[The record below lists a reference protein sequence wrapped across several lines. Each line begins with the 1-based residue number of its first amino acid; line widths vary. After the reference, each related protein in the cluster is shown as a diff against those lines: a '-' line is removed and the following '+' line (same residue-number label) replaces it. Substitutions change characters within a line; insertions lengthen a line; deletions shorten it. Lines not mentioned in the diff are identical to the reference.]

1 MLRPLRF
8 QTALSTLTFAVLF
21 LFPITVSLGQPP
33 NAGPSVEGITQYEL
47 NNGVKLLL
55 FPDDSK
61 PQFTVNMTV
70 MVGSRHEGY
79 GESGM
84 AHLLEHMLF
93 RGSDQHPDIPK
104 LLKDRG
110 VLNMNGTTSLDRT
123 NYFETL
129 PASGDNLE
137 FAIRMEAD
145 RLVNSWIL
153 QKHLTKE
160 MTIVR
165 SEFERGENSP
175 VSILFQRIMDGA
187 FQWHNYGKSTIGN
200 QSDIM
205 RVPAKNLRVF
215 YEKYYQPDNVT
226 LVVAGKFDKDEALAL
241 VTEHFGAIP
250 KPTRRLP
257 QTYTEEPAQDGER
270 EVYLRRS
277 GDVQYV
283 GLGYHIPSA
292 SHEHYAPIQVLASIL
307 SNRPEGP
314 LYKNLVQTEAASSAA
329 AFVRVGHDPGLFMAY
344 AEVPKAKDLVEA
356 KDGLIEQLEKLA
368 GGESDTPSVTEADV
382 KRAVRSILKRRET
395 EFANSERFA
404 TALTEWES
412 YGDWRLYFLHRDR
425 LEKVTPA
432 DVMEAAK
439 TYLIRSNRTVGL
451 FYPTEEPARASI
463 DGQNM
468 VAKMVDGYK
477 GRKSISQGEAF
488 EPTPENIQ
496 ARTQTGSLDSGLKYA
511 LLPKETRGDRVTAWI
526 ALGYGD
532 ENTLKGRIAAATF
545 LPRLMQ
551 RGTKELSYQ
560 AYRDRLDELKAT
572 VSFSGSTGQ
581 LAVRIQTERDNLNDV
596 LDVVRQALQEPL
608 LNEAEFNVQKN
619 ETLTNLKTGLS
630 DPQTLAVTAMRRRTD
645 DYPKDNVRYVPTVE
659 EDIERYEALKIEDVV
674 ELHRDFIGGEH
685 SQVAIV
691 GDFDAETALS
701 KLKEIFTDWKAK
713 NPYARIEKVANPNLN
728 TEAVT
733 INTPDKANSI
743 FIAARTCEV
752 GDRHPDYEAMLIGDY
767 IMGGGPLSSRIADR
781 VRKKDGLSYTAI
793 SRFQGSSENPIG
805 TFFFFCISKPTNSEK
820 VSAAVG
826 EEVDRMRASGV
837 TEDELAKAKESYLK
851 NRQGGRAR
859 DSKIASE
866 LISNLRWG
874 RTMDF
879 QRASDD
885 KIAQL
890 DKPTVDAALKRYMDL
905 SKMVHV
911 TAGDF
916 TKQDDPEMATD
927 EEASK
932 EAAAEE
938 AKP

>member
-329 AFVRVGHDPGLFMAY
+329 AFVRIGHDPGLFMAY
-344 AEVPKAKDLVEA
+344 AEVLS
-356 KDGLIEQLEKLA
+356 LIH
-368 GGESDTPSVTEADV
+368 
-382 KRAVRSILKRRET
+382 I
-395 EFANSERFA
+395 
-404 TALTEWES
+404 
-412 YGDWRLYFLHRDR
+412 
-425 LEKVTPA
+425 
-432 DVMEAAK
+432 
-439 TYLIRSNRTVGL
+439 
-451 FYPTEEPARASI
+451 
-463 DGQNM
+463 
-468 VAKMVDGYK
+468 
-477 GRKSISQGEAF
+477 
-488 EPTPENIQ
+488 
-496 ARTQTGSLDSGLKYA
+496 
-511 LLPKETRGDRVTAWI
+511 
-526 ALGYGD
+526 
-532 ENTLKGRIAAATF
+532 
-545 LPRLMQ
+545 
-551 RGTKELSYQ
+551 
-560 AYRDRLDELKAT
+560 
-572 VSFSGSTGQ
+572 
-581 LAVRIQTERDNLNDV
+581 
-596 LDVVRQALQEPL
+596 
-608 LNEAEFNVQKN
+608 
-619 ETLTNLKTGLS
+619 
-630 DPQTLAVTAMRRRTD
+630 
-645 DYPKDNVRYVPTVE
+645 
-659 EDIERYEALKIEDVV
+659 
-674 ELHRDFIGGEH
+674 
-685 SQVAIV
+685 
-691 GDFDAETALS
+691 
-701 KLKEIFTDWKAK
+701 
-713 NPYARIEKVANPNLN
+713 
-728 TEAVT
+728 
-733 INTPDKANSI
+733 
-743 FIAARTCEV
+743 
-752 GDRHPDYEAMLIGDY
+752 
-767 IMGGGPLSSRIADR
+767 
-781 VRKKDGLSYTAI
+781 
-793 SRFQGSSENPIG
+793 
-805 TFFFFCISKPTNSEK
+805 
-820 VSAAVG
+820 
-826 EEVDRMRASGV
+826 
-837 TEDELAKAKESYLK
+837 
-851 NRQGGRAR
+851 
-859 DSKIASE
+859 
-866 LISNLRWG
+866 
-874 RTMDF
+874 
-879 QRASDD
+879 
-885 KIAQL
+885 
-890 DKPTVDAALKRYMDL
+890 
-905 SKMVHV
+905 
-911 TAGDF
+911 
-916 TKQDDPEMATD
+916 
-927 EEASK
+927 
-932 EAAAEE
+932 
-938 AKP
+938 